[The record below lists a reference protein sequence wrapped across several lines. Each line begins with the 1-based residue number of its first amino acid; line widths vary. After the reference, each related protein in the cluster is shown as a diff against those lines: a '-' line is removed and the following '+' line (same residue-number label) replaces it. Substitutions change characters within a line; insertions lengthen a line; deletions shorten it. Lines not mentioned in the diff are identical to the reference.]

1 MAECERCGSKEN
13 LVHHHV
19 SYEPEVIQI
28 LCLTCHG
35 RVHSFGGI
43 PKRPI
48 GFQSNLPLC
57 NKLAS
62 SRDPKNIAI
71 EVLDIIYKTPRITP
85 VMIHDRLEKA
95 MNYNFLEYALRILRE
110 TGEINTLCRG
120 VYMITEKGVKTI
132 TDSRNV

>member
-1 MAECERCGSKEN
+1 MTECERCGATEN

-35 RVHSFGGI
+35 RLHSFGGI

-48 GFQSNLPLC
+48 GFQTNLPLR
-57 NKLAS
+57 NKLTS
-62 SRDPKNIAI
+62 SRNPKNIAVEI
-71 EVLDIIYKTPRITP
+71 LTIICRTPRITP

-95 MNYNFLEYALRILRE
+95 MNYNLLEQILRTLRE
-110 TGEINTLCRG
+110 TGEVDTLCRG
-120 VYMITEKGVKTI
+120 VYRITEKGVKTI
-132 TDSRNV
+132 HDSRD